1 MYPSCAVSPPPFEK
15 HAARVECISHFEAK
29 SEKLASPSVASL
41 FGEMKLT
48 LLLLATM
55 KATAL
60 VISPAVINS
69 PRTVNSHIA
78 MSTYGERLVSSHAQ
92 PIRHT
97 LTHVFSSPVPLPQRN
112 TCDRVAWQHRQ
123 WCPLLWPLR

>member
-1 MYPSCAVSPPPFEK
+1 MYLPLRVTSSDFE
-15 HAARVECISHFEAK
+15 EFFEAQ
-29 SEKLASPSVASL
+29 SEKLGSPSVASL
-41 FGEMKLT
+41 IGEMKLT

-55 KATAL
+55 EATAL
-60 VISPAVINS
+60 VISPAVIHS
-69 PRTVNSHIA
+69 PRIVNSHIA

-92 PIRHT
+92 PIRHI
-97 LTHVFSSPVPLPQRN
+97 LTHVFSSTVPLPQRN